1 MQEWQQALAGEDVAF
16 CQTTLIVCALF
27 VAWWFWQSYA
37 FWRLSNRF
45 SDRPF
50 SDYLLP
56 VYGSV
61 YLCRAIG
68 VSVWWTAGVWFWPT
82 TLFSLVYL
90 GGAAA
95 ERLGKSFWIYGCLSA
110 LGGLGLTIL
119 AFDGHK
125 SAVSNEIHPLYS
137 SPVSDQGPVLIFRA
151 DGHEN
156 MTPIPPQGLIIGSDS
171 KWSQL
176 ICHDDGV
183 ANMHVKITADRE
195 YPNTVV
201 VEDLSTS
208 QGTYYWDRR
217 HHEWHRLVWPMRFH
231 LYQMVRI
238 RIGATNYIVEIN
250 PG

>member
-27 VAWWFWQSYA
+27 VAWWFWQSYV
-37 FWRLSNRF
+37 FWRLGHRF
-45 SDRPF
+45 VDRPL

-56 VYGSV
+56 IYGSI

-68 VSVWWTAGVWFWPT
+68 VSVWWTVSLWFWPT
-82 TLFSLVYL
+82 TLFSLIYM

-95 ERLGKSFWIYGCLSA
+95 ERLSKPFWKYGFFSA
-110 LGGLGLTIL
+110 LGGVGLVLL
-119 AFDGHK
+119 AFDGRE
-125 SAVSNEIHPLYS
+125 SAVADEIHPLYS
-137 SPVSDQGPVLIFRA
+137 DAPGNHTPVLIFRSN
-151 DGHEN
+151 GCEN
-156 MTPIPPQGLIIGSDS
+156 MTPIPQQGIVIGNDP
-171 KWSQL
+171 KQSQL
-176 ICHDDGV
+176 VCTAAGV
-183 ANMHVKITADRE
+183 ANTHVKIMIDRE

-217 HHEWHRLVWPMRFH
+217 YHEWHRLVWPMRFH